1 MSAATTRTVT
11 RARGGVHR
19 NSNDAPCLG
28 EAVRRALIR
37 QAAYLR
43 AERRGFAPGHE
54 RDDWLQA
61 EREID
66 QALAPQE
73 CEP

>member
-1 MSAATTRTVT
+1 MTGSGYSRKKE
-11 RARGGVHR
+11 
-19 NSNDAPCLG
+19 P